1 MRKRVIV
8 VDERFRE
15 MWYDTWGV
23 LSWWL
28 SVSIYQ
34 LERMQCGE
42 LPLPQLFCE
51 VQCSMLWFGR
61 SWAMF
66 NVSARFVISRLI
78 CYVL

>member
-1 MRKRVIV
+1 
-8 VDERFRE
+8 
-15 MWYDTWGV
+15 
-23 LSWWL
+23 
-28 SVSIYQ
+28 
-34 LERMQCGE
+34 MQCGD

-78 CYVL
+78 CYVLLKNILHENMNKTADSLAYFMDS